1 MYHIVH
7 FIHGR
12 HTGIQST
19 ILGSNTPHR
28 CLPDVPRRP
37 WKGPPRHHGALA
49 FRVPARCPSD
59 HRRDVG
65 VACGRDA
72 AAYGRRR
79 RDGLRHRAALW
90 HDGLGHRRRQR
101 TVRPLAHPSG
111 RGPLDPERHLWDN
124 GHRPHHLRLD
134 LHGGAGDTLSG
145 IAAATGS
152 SVSAIAATNGIT
164 TYDFIHVGQ
173 SLTIPGAGTTPK
185 RPASTTGSYTVQS
198 GDTLSGIAAST
209 GSTVAAIAKA
219 SGISPSSFLQIGQRL
234 TIPTRT
240 DRGDSGSTTSGTTTT
255 TGAAP
260 GSSEWADTMP
270 SRSEIRDLIS
280 ATASAYGVDPRLALA
295 IGWQES
301 GWQQGVTSSVGAVGA
316 MQVMPQSG
324 EWAGSLIGR
333 TLNLRDAHDN
343 VTAGVVIIRQ
353 LTAMAK
359 DRDEVIAAY
368 YQGLGSVQ
376 ERGWYSD
383 TRQYVANVNYF
394 MTRV

>member
-1 MYHIVH
+1 MVPLLFVSLPAALPTIDVTSALHAAQTQ
-7 FIHGR
+7 R
-12 HTGIQST
+12 HTVVDGETVFDIAQRYGTTVSAIAGANGLSDPSL
-19 ILGSNTPHR
+19 ILP
-28 CLPDVPRRP
+28 
-37 WKGPPRHHGALA
+37 GAVL
-49 FRVPARCPSD
+49 SI
-59 HRRDVG
+59 
-65 VACGRDA
+65 
-72 AAYGRRR
+72 
-79 RDGLRHRAALW
+79 
-90 HDGLGHRRRQR
+90 
-101 TVRPLAHPSG
+101 PSG
-111 RGPLDPERHLWDN
+111 TSGTTATAPTTS
-124 GHRPHHLRLD
+124 GSTYTV
-134 LHGGAGDTLSG
+134 GAGDTLSG

-152 SVSAIAATNGIT
+152 SVSAIAAANGIT

-173 SLTIPGAGTTPK
+173 SLTIPGAGTAPK

-240 DRGDSGSTTSGTTTT
+240 DRGDSGTSTSGTTTA

-280 ATASAYGVDPRLALA
+280 ATASAYGVDPQLALA